1 MLSYLTIDNMAV
13 IKHTEIE
20 FSEGLNIL
28 TGETGA
34 GKSVIIG
41 AISMALGKRMTKD
54 IIRTGEEKA
63 AVSAL
68 FYPDEKQWNALA
80 EAEIEQSE
88 DGSLLVYREI
98 NENGR
103 GICKINGSVVTA
115 SQLKDVGNLLIN
127 VHGQQD
133 TAVLYSPDK
142 HLGLLDSW
150 AGEALAKEKTKY
162 LEVFEVYK
170 SLKSQIM
177 QIEKLKTDRDREMDI
192 LDFQIKELEALS
204 PQIGELDTIT
214 SRLDVLKNSE
224 KITKALHSAYKIFV
238 SDSNSVADMLHTA
251 ASKLKLVGGVSDGID
266 SLLEKITD
274 IAYTADD
281 IASEII
287 AMQGEMAYSESEL
300 EELHQRAYEI
310 KTMCAKYKCNEEG
323 LVNYLQQAH
332 EKLEKLNN
340 IDLQYENLKT
350 DFRNATDKIQAISDN
365 MHDLRVRN
373 GLVLEKELEKEL
385 SELNMPGCKF
395 KIELSQTENYTPD
408 GRTSA
413 AFYIS
418 PNAGEELKPLAKI
431 ASGGELSRIMLA
443 LKSIISSY
451 DIVDTY
457 IFDEIDTGISGKTAE
472 KVAEKLMKVAKNNQT
487 IIITHSPHIAAIAD
501 SHFLISKNMSLTETK
516 TEVKKLDKSGRI
528 SEIARIN
535 SGSNIT
541 QTAVMHAEELL
552 ESAQKRKQ
560 QAM

>member
-1 MLSYLTIDNMAV
+1 MLSYLIIDNMAV

-20 FSEGLNIL
+20 FSQGLNIL

-63 AVSAL
+63 SISAI
-68 FYPDEKQWNALA
+68 FYPDEKQWAAIESL
-80 EAEIEQSE
+80 EIEKSE
-88 DGSLLVYREI
+88 DESLLVYREI

-103 GICKINGSVVTA
+103 GICKINGTVVTA

-150 AGEALAKEKTKY
+150 TGESLDVQKKKY
-162 LEVFEVYK
+162 RQVFEEYK
-170 SLKSQIM
+170 SLKSQIE
-177 QIEKLKTDRDREMDI
+177 QIEKLKADREREMDI

-204 PQIGELDTIT
+204 PKNGELAEIT
-214 SRLDVLKNSE
+214 ARLDVLKNSE

-251 ASKLKLVGGVSDGID
+251 AGKLKSVAGISEDIDG
-266 SLLEKITD
+266 LLEKITD
-274 IAYTADD
+274 IAYVADD
-281 IASEII
+281 ISSEII
-287 AMQGEMAYSESEL
+287 AAQGEMTYSETEL
-300 EELHQRAYEI
+300 ENLHQRAYEI
-310 KTMCAKYKCNEEG
+310 KTMCAKYKCDEQGLEE
-323 LVNYLQQAH
+323 YLENAH
-332 EKLEKLNN
+332 EKLEKLTN

-350 DFRNATDKIQAISDN
+350 DFKKTTDTIETVSDN

-373 GLVLEKELEKEL
+373 ALALEKELEKEL

-408 GRTSA
+408 GRSTA

-451 DIVDTY
+451 DVVDTY

-501 SHFLISKNMSLTETK
+501 SHFLILKNMTLIETK
-516 TEVKKLDKSGRI
+516 TEVKKLDKDGRI

-541 QTAVMHAEELL
+541 QTAVIHAEELL
-552 ESAQKRKQ
+552 AAAEKRKHE
-560 QAM
+560 AM